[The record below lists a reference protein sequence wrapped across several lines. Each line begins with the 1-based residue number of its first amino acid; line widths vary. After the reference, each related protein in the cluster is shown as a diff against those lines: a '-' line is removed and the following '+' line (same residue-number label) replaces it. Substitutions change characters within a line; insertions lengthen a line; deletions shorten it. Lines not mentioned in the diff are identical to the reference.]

1 LSSQPVF
8 ANLTTMRKAF
18 IAIAAFLVTLT
29 IMLGLTYPP
38 LWWIAIF
45 TFPIVLLGIYDL
57 YQPKHSI
64 VRNYPVVGRLRYFM
78 EDLRPK
84 VYQYFVE
91 SDTNG
96 KPFSRLSRSLIY
108 QRAKMENDTIP
119 FGTQL
124 DVYENGYEWLSH
136 SIAAISHHE
145 LDENPRVLVGGP
157 NCLQPYSASIYNIS
171 AMSFGSLSQ
180 NAILALNGGAKMGGF
195 AHNTG
200 EGGISDYHKNPGGDL
215 IWQIGTGYFGCRHHD
230 GKFNDDAFAE
240 KAQAPQI
247 KMIEIKL
254 SQGAKPGHGGIL
266 PARKVTPEI
275 ARIRLVKEGF
285 DVISPPAHSEFR
297 TPLEMLGFVKKL
309 RDLSGGKPVGIK
321 LCIGRRSE
329 FFAICKAM
337 VETST
342 YVDFITVD
350 GGEGGT
356 GASPQEFSNAVGM
369 PLREAVAFV
378 YDVLTGFG
386 LKKHIKIISSGKVA
400 SGFDLVKNIALGA
413 DLCNSAR
420 GMMFALGCIQA
431 LECNSNTCPTG
442 VATQDASLMKGLVV
456 EDKTVRVFNFHRLTV
471 ASAVELLG
479 AAGLHHTHEL
489 TRAYVNRRMA
499 PNIMQSYMETYP
511 YIPEG
516 SLLKTPYPIRFE
528 LGMALSTSASFVP
541 TDYKVSLIDYT
552 HANSFSDSL
561 EGMSKS
567 SDN

>member
-1 LSSQPVF
+1 
-8 ANLTTMRKAF
+8 MRKAF
-18 IAIAAFLVTLT
+18 IALAAFLVTATVMISLAW
-29 IMLGLTYPP
+29 PP
-38 LWWIAIF
+38 FFWAFIF
-45 TFPIVLLGIYDL
+45 VGPFVLLGIYDL

-64 VRNYPVVGRLRYFM
+64 VRNYPVFGRLRYFA

-108 QRAKMENDTIP
+108 QRAKKETDTIP

-145 LDENPRVLVGGP
+145 LEPNPRVMIGGP
-157 NCLQPYSASIYNIS
+157 DCKQPYAASIFNIS
-171 AMSFGSLSQ
+171 AMSFGSLSE
-180 NAILALNGGAKMGGF
+180 NAIRALNGGAFMGNF

-200 EGGISDYHKNPGGDL
+200 EGGISDYHLAEKGDL

-230 GKFNDDAFAE
+230 GTFNDEAFAE
-240 KAQAPQI
+240 RSKMEQV
-247 KMIEIKL
+247 KMIDIKL

-266 PARKVTPEI
+266 PAQKVTPEI
-275 ARIRLVKEGF
+275 ARIRLVKEGY
-285 DVISPPAHSEFR
+285 DVLSPPSHAAFS
-297 TPLEMLGFVKKL
+297 TPLELMDFVKKL
-309 RDLSGGKPVGIK
+309 RTLSGGKPVGIK
-321 LCIGRRSE
+321 LCIGRKSE

-337 VETST
+337 VKTGI

-369 PLREAVAFV
+369 PLREGVAFV

-386 LKKHIKIISSGKVA
+386 LKKHIKIIASGKVV
-400 SGFDLVKNIALGA
+400 SGFDLIKNIALGA

-431 LECNSNTCPTG
+431 LECNTNTCPTG
-442 VATQDASLMKGLVV
+442 VATQDPSLMKGLVV
-456 EDKTVRVFNFHRLTV
+456 EDKKTRVFNYHRLTV
-471 ASAVELLG
+471 ASAIELLG
-479 AAGLHHTHEL
+479 AAGLRHPYQL
-489 TRAYVNRRMA
+489 TRAYINRRIS
-499 PNIMQSYMETYP
+499 PNVMQSYIETFP

-516 SLLKTPYPIRFE
+516 SLLKTPYPTKYE
-528 LGMALSTSASFVP
+528 LGMALSTSKSFAP
-541 TDYKVSLIDYT
+541 TDYKVSQIDYA
-552 HANSFSDSL
+552 HANSL
-561 EGMSKS
+561 NG
-567 SDN
+567 

>member
-1 LSSQPVF
+1 
-8 ANLTTMRKAF
+8 MRKAF
-18 IAIAAFLVTLT
+18 IAIAAFLVSATVMISLAW
-29 IMLGLTYPP
+29 PP
-38 LWWIAIF
+38 FYWAFLFIG
-45 TFPIVLLGIYDL
+45 PVVLLGIYDL

-64 VRNYPVVGRLRYFM
+64 VRNYPVFGRLRYLA

-84 VYQYFVE
+84 IYQYFVE

-96 KPFSRLSRSLIY
+96 KPFSRLNRSLIY
-108 QRAKMENDTIP
+108 QRAKKETDTIP

-136 SIAAISHHE
+136 SINAISHHE
-145 LDENPRVLVGGP
+145 LNEDPRVIVGGP
-157 NCLQPYSASIYNIS
+157 DCKLPYSASIFNIS

-180 NAILALNGGAKMGGF
+180 NAILALNGGAFMGNF

-200 EGGISDYHKNPGGDL
+200 EGGISDYHAQPKGDL

-230 GKFNDDAFAE
+230 GSFNDDAFAQ
-240 KAQAPQI
+240 KSKSDQV

-266 PARKVTPEI
+266 PASKVTPEI
-275 ARIRLVKEGF
+275 SRIRLVKEGF
-285 DVISPPAHSEFR
+285 DVISPPGHSAFT
-297 TPLEMLGFVKKL
+297 TPLELVAFVKRL
-309 RDLSGGKPVGIK
+309 RDLSGGKPIGIK
-321 LCIGRRSE
+321 LCIGRKSE

-337 VETST
+337 VQTGI

-369 PLREAVAFV
+369 PLREGVAFV
-378 YDVLTGFG
+378 YDVLTGFD
-386 LKKHIKIISSGKVA
+386 LKSHIKIIASGKIA
-400 SGFDLVKNIALGA
+400 SGFDIVKNIALGA

-431 LECNSNTCPTG
+431 LECNMNTCPTG
-442 VATQDASLMKGLVV
+442 VATQDPSLMKGLVV
-456 EDKTVRVFNFHRLTV
+456 EDKKVRVFNFHRLTV

-479 AAGLHHTHEL
+479 AAGLRHPYQL
-489 TRAYVNRRMA
+489 TRAYINRRITQ
-499 PNIMQSYMETYP
+499 NLMQSYIETFP

-516 SLLKTPYPIRFE
+516 SLLETPYPSRFE
-528 LGMALSTSASFVP
+528 LGMALSTPKTFNP
-541 TDYKVSLIDYT
+541 TEYKVSQVDYA
-552 HANSFSDSL
+552 HANPYN
-561 EGMSKS
+561 G
-567 SDN
+567 

>member
-1 LSSQPVF
+1 MSSQPVF
-8 ANLTTMRKAF
+8 VNLTSMRKAF

-337 VETST
+337 VETGT

-561 EGMSKS
+561 EGVSKS

>member
-1 LSSQPVF
+1 
-8 ANLTTMRKAF
+8 MRKAF
-18 IAIAAFLVTLT
+18 IAIAAFLVTAT
-29 IMLGLTYPP
+29 VMTGLAWPP
-38 LWWIAIF
+38 FFWAFIF
-45 TFPIVLLGIYDL
+45 VGPIVILGVYDL

-64 VRNYPVVGRLRYFM
+64 VRNYPVLGHLRYLM

-96 KPFSRLSRSLIY
+96 KPFSRLNRSLIY
-108 QRAKMENDTIP
+108 QRAKKENDTIP

-145 LDENPRVLVGGP
+145 LNEDPRVLVGGP
-157 NCLQPYSASIYNIS
+157 DCAQPYSASIYNVS

-180 NAILALNGGAKMGGF
+180 NAIMALNGGAKMGNF

-200 EGGISDYHKNPGGDL
+200 EGGISDYHLNPGGDL

-230 GKFNDDAFAE
+230 GTFNFDAFAE
-240 KAQAPQI
+240 RSKLEQV

-266 PARKVTPEI
+266 PAKKVTPEI
-275 ARIRLVKEGF
+275 SRIRLVKEGF
-285 DVISPPAHSEFR
+285 DVISPPGHSAFT
-297 TPLEMLGFVKKL
+297 TPMEMIAFIKKL
-309 RDLSGGKPVGIK
+309 RDLSGGKPVGFK
-321 LCIGRRSE
+321 LCIGRKSE

-337 VETST
+337 IEMNT
-342 YVDFITVD
+342 YPDFITVD

-369 PLREAVAFV
+369 PLREGVAFV
-378 YDVLTGFG
+378 HDVLTGFG
-386 LKKHIKIISSGKVA
+386 IKKHIKIIASGKVA

-413 DLCNSAR
+413 DMCNAAR
-420 GMMFALGCIQA
+420 AMMFALGCIQA

-442 VATQDASLMKGLVV
+442 VATQDPSLMKGLVV
-456 EDKTVRVFNFHRLTV
+456 DDKKVRVFNFHRLTV

-479 AAGLHHTHEL
+479 AAGLHHPYQL
-489 TRAYVNRRMA
+489 TRAYINRRIAQNMT
-499 PNIMQSYMETYP
+499 QSYIETFP

-516 SLLKTPYPIRFE
+516 SLLQTPYPLRFE
-528 LGMALSTSASFVP
+528 LGMALSTAASFAP
-541 TDYKVSLIDYT
+541 TDYKVSSIDYA
-552 HANSFSDSL
+552 HANSY
-561 EGMSKS
+561 
-567 SDN
+567 SDNLNHGH

>member
-1 LSSQPVF
+1 
-8 ANLTTMRKAF
+8 MRKAF
-18 IAIAAFLVTLT
+18 IALAAFLVTATVMISLAW
-29 IMLGLTYPP
+29 PP
-38 LWWIAIF
+38 FFWAFIF
-45 TFPIVLLGIYDL
+45 VGPFVLLGIYDL

-64 VRNYPVVGRLRYFM
+64 VRNYPVFGRLRYFA

-108 QRAKMENDTIP
+108 QRAKKETDTIP

-145 LDENPRVLVGGP
+145 LEPNPRVMIGGP
-157 NCLQPYSASIYNIS
+157 DCKQPYAASIFNIS
-171 AMSFGSLSQ
+171 AMSFGSLSE
-180 NAILALNGGAKMGGF
+180 NAIRALNGGAFMGNF

-200 EGGISDYHKNPGGDL
+200 EGGISDYHLAEKGDL

-230 GKFNDDAFAE
+230 GTFNDEAFAE
-240 KAQAPQI
+240 RSKMEQV
-247 KMIEIKL
+247 KMIDIKL

-266 PARKVTPEI
+266 PAQKVTPEI
-275 ARIRLVKEGF
+275 ARIRLVKEGY
-285 DVISPPAHSEFR
+285 DVLSPPSHSAFS
-297 TPLEMLGFVKKL
+297 TPLELMDFVKKL
-309 RDLSGGKPVGIK
+309 RTLSGGKPVGIK
-321 LCIGRRSE
+321 LCIGRKSE

-337 VETST
+337 VKTGI

-369 PLREAVAFV
+369 PLREGVAFV

-386 LKKHIKIISSGKVA
+386 LKKHIKIIASGKVV
-400 SGFDLVKNIALGA
+400 SGFDLIKNIALGA

-431 LECNSNTCPTG
+431 LECNTNTCPTG
-442 VATQDASLMKGLVV
+442 VATQDPSLMKGLVV
-456 EDKTVRVFNFHRLTV
+456 EDKKTRVFNYHRLTV
-471 ASAVELLG
+471 ASAIELLG
-479 AAGLHHTHEL
+479 AAGLRQPYQL
-489 TRAYVNRRMA
+489 TRAYINRRIS
-499 PNIMQSYMETYP
+499 PNVMQSYIETFP

-516 SLLKTPYPIRFE
+516 SLLKTPYPTKYE
-528 LGMALSTSASFVP
+528 LGMALSTSKSFAP
-541 TDYKVSLIDYT
+541 TDYKVSQIDYA
-552 HANSFSDSL
+552 HANSL
-561 EGMSKS
+561 NG
-567 SDN
+567 

>member
-1 LSSQPVF
+1 
-8 ANLTTMRKAF
+8 MRKAF
-18 IAIAAFLVTLT
+18 VAIAAFLVAFT
-29 IMLGLTYPP
+29 IVLGLWHPF
-38 LWWIAIF
+38 LWWMFIF
-45 TFPIVLLGIYDL
+45 TGPFVVLGIYDL

-64 VRNYPVVGRLRYFM
+64 VRNFPVFGRLRYFM

-84 VYQYFVE
+84 IYQYFVE

-96 KPFSRLSRSLIY
+96 KPFSRLNRSLIY
-108 QRAKMENDTIP
+108 QRAKKENDTIA

-145 LDENPRVLVGGP
+145 LDPNPRVMIGGP
-157 NCLQPYSASIYNIS
+157 DCKQPYSASIFNIS

-180 NAILALNGGAKMGGF
+180 NAILALNGGAKMGSF

-200 EGGISDYHKNPGGDL
+200 EGGISDYHALPGGDL

-230 GKFNDDAFAE
+230 GTFNYEAFAE
-240 KAQAPQI
+240 RSKAENV

-266 PARKVTPEI
+266 PAKKVTPEI
-275 ARIRLVKEGF
+275 ARIRLVKEGY
-285 DVISPPAHSEFR
+285 DVISAPAHSAFS
-297 TPLEMLGFVKKL
+297 TPLEMMDFVKKL
-309 RDLSGGKPVGIK
+309 RELSGSKPVGFK
-321 LCIGRRSE
+321 LCIGRKSE

-337 VETST
+337 VETGI

-356 GASPQEFSNAVGM
+356 GAAPQEFSNAVGM
-369 PLREAVAFV
+369 PLREGVAFV
-378 YDVLTGFG
+378 YDILSGFG
-386 LKKHIKIISSGKVA
+386 LKKHIKIIASGKIA
-400 SGFDLVKNIALGA
+400 SGFDIVKNIALGA

-442 VATQDASLMKGLVV
+442 VATQDESLMKGLVV

-471 ASAVELLG
+471 QSAVELLG
-479 AAGLHHTHEL
+479 AAGLKHPHQL
-489 TRAYVNRRMA
+489 TRAYVNRRTS
-499 PNIMQSYMETYP
+499 PNIMQSYMETFP
-511 YIPEG
+511 YVPEG
-516 SLLKTPYPIRFE
+516 CLTQTPYPSQFE
-528 LGMALSTSASFVP
+528 LGMALSTSASFAP
-541 TDYKVSLIDYT
+541 TDYKVSSVDYQT
-552 HANSFSDSL
+552 A
-561 EGMSKS
+561 S
-567 SDN
+567 SHQG

>member
-1 LSSQPVF
+1 
-8 ANLTTMRKAF
+8 MRKAF
-18 IAIAAFLVTLT
+18 IAIAAFLVALT
-29 IMLGLTYPP
+29 IMLGLYQPF
-38 LWWIAIF
+38 LWWTFLF
-45 TFPIVLLGIYDL
+45 TGPFVILGIYDL

-64 VRNYPVVGRLRYFM
+64 VRNYPVFGRLRYFM
-78 EDLRPK
+78 EELRPK

-108 QRAKMENDTIP
+108 QRAKQENDTIP

-145 LDENPRVLVGGP
+145 LDTDPRLLVGGP
-157 NCLQPYSASIYNIS
+157 ECIQPYSASIFNIS

-180 NAILALNGGAKMGGF
+180 NAILALNAGAKMGNF

-200 EGGISDYHKNPGGDL
+200 EGGISDYHDGPNGDL

-230 GKFNDDAFAE
+230 GSFNYEAFGTRS
-240 KAQAPQI
+240 QTPNV

-266 PARKVTPEI
+266 PAKKVTPEI
-275 ARIRLVKEGF
+275 SRIRLVKEGF
-285 DVISPPAHSEFR
+285 DVISPPSHSAFA
-297 TPLEMLGFVKKL
+297 TPKEMMAFVKKL
-309 RDLSGGKPVGIK
+309 RELSGGKPIGFK

-337 VETST
+337 IETGI

-356 GASPQEFSNAVGM
+356 GAAPQEFSNAVGM
-369 PLREAVAFV
+369 PLREGVAFV
-378 YDVLTGFG
+378 FDILTGFD
-386 LKKHIKIISSGKVA
+386 LKKHIKIIASGKIS

-471 ASAVELLG
+471 QSAVELLG
-479 AAGLHHTHEL
+479 AAGLHHPYQL
-489 TRAYVNRRMA
+489 TRAYINRRMTQ
-499 PNIMQSYMETYP
+499 NVMQSYIETYP

-516 SLLKTPYPIRFE
+516 CLLQTPYPSQFE
-528 LGMALSTSASFVP
+528 LGMTLSTAESFAP
-541 TDYKVSLIDYT
+541 TDYKISAIDYRT
-552 HANSFSDSL
+552 A
-561 EGMSKS
+561 S
-567 SDN
+567 SHSE

>member
-1 LSSQPVF
+1 
-8 ANLTTMRKAF
+8 MRKAF
-18 IAIAAFLVTLT
+18 VAIAAFLVALN
-29 IMLGLTYPP
+29 IMLGLLHPF
-38 LWWIAIF
+38 LWWSFIF
-45 TFPIVLLGIYDL
+45 TGPFVLLGIYDL

-64 VRNYPVVGRLRYFM
+64 VRNYPVFGRLRYFM
-78 EDLRPK
+78 EELRPK

-96 KPFSRLSRSLIY
+96 KPFNRLNRSLIY
-108 QRAKMENDTIP
+108 QRAKKENDTIP

-145 LDENPRVLVGGP
+145 LDPNPRVMVGGP
-157 NCLQPYSASIYNIS
+157 DCKQPYAASIYNIS
-171 AMSFGSLSQ
+171 AMSFGSLSK

-200 EGGISDYHKNPGGDL
+200 EGGISDYHNGPGGDL
-215 IWQIGTGYFGCRHHD
+215 IWQIGTGYFGCRNAD
-230 GKFNDDAFAE
+230 GTFNEEAFE
-240 KAQAPQI
+240 ERSKTENV

-254 SQGAKPGHGGIL
+254 SQGAKPGHGGML
-266 PARKVTPEI
+266 PAKKVTPEV
-275 ARIRLVKEGF
+275 ARIRLVQEGF
-285 DVISPPAHSEFR
+285 DVNSPPAHSAFG
-297 TPLEMLGFVKKL
+297 TPLEMIGFVKKL
-309 RDLSGGKPVGIK
+309 RDLSGGKPVGFK

-337 VETST
+337 IETGI

-356 GASPQEFSNAVGM
+356 GAAPQEFSNAVGM
-369 PLREAVAFV
+369 PLREGVAFV
-378 YDVLTGFG
+378 YDVLSGFN
-386 LKKHIKIISSGKVA
+386 LKKHIKIIASGKIS

-442 VATQDASLMKGLVV
+442 VATQDESLMKGLVV

-471 ASAVELLG
+471 QSAVELLG
-479 AAGLHHTHEL
+479 AAGLRHPYQL
-489 TRAYVNRRMA
+489 TRAYVNRRIGQ
-499 PNIMQSYMETYP
+499 NVMQSYMETFP

-516 SLLKTPYPIRFE
+516 SLTQTPYPSQYE
-528 LGMALSTSASFVP
+528 LGMALSTAESFAP
-541 TDYKVSLIDYT
+541 TDYRVSAVDYQT
-552 HANSFSDSL
+552 ANSHQS
-561 EGMSKS
+561 
-567 SDN
+567 

>member
-1 LSSQPVF
+1 
-8 ANLTTMRKAF
+8 MRKAF
-18 IAIAAFLVTLT
+18 VAIGAFLVALT
-29 IMLGLTYPP
+29 IMLGLTYAP
-38 LWWIAIF
+38 LWWLFIF
-45 TFPIVLLGIYDL
+45 TGPFVLLGLYDL

-64 VRNYPVVGRLRYFM
+64 VRNYPVFGRLRYFM
-78 EDLRPK
+78 EELRPK

-96 KPFSRLSRSLIY
+96 KPFSRLNRSLIY
-108 QRAKMENDTIP
+108 QRAKKDNDTIP

-145 LDENPRVLVGGP
+145 LDSDPRVLVGGP
-157 NCLQPYSASIYNIS
+157 ECLQPYSASIYNIS

-180 NAILALNGGAKMGGF
+180 NAILALNGGAKMGNF

-200 EGGISDYHKNPGGDL
+200 EGGISDYHSGPGGDL
-215 IWQIGTGYFGCRHHD
+215 IWQIGTGYFGCRNHD
-230 GKFNDDAFAE
+230 GTFNYDAFAE
-240 KAQAPQI
+240 RSKTANV

-266 PARKVTPEI
+266 PAKKVTPEI

-285 DVISPPAHSEFR
+285 DVISPPAHTAFS
-297 TPLEMLGFVKKL
+297 TPLEMMEFVKKL
-309 RDLSGGKPVGIK
+309 RTLSDGKPVGFK

-337 VETST
+337 IESGV

-356 GASPQEFSNAVGM
+356 GAAPQEFSNAVGM
-369 PLREAVAFV
+369 PLREGVAFV
-378 YDVLTGFG
+378 YDVLTGFN
-386 LKKHIKIISSGKVA
+386 LKKHIKIIASGKVA

-442 VATQDASLMKGLVV
+442 VATQDPSLMKGLVV
-456 EDKTVRVFNFHRLTV
+456 EDKTVRVFNFHQSTV
-471 ASAVELLG
+471 QSAVELLG
-479 AAGLHHTHEL
+479 AAGLRHPYQL
-489 TRAYVNRRMA
+489 TRAYINRRTSQNM
-499 PNIMQSYMETYP
+499 MQSYIETFP

-516 SLLKTPYPIRFE
+516 SLLQTPYPSQYE
-528 LGMALSTSASFVP
+528 LGMALSTSTSFAP
-541 TDYKVSLIDYT
+541 TDYKVSLVDYQ
-552 HANSFSDSL
+552 HASPHH
-561 EGMSKS
+561 E
-567 SDN
+567 

>member
-1 LSSQPVF
+1 
-8 ANLTTMRKAF
+8 MRKAF

-215 IWQIGTGYFGCRHHD
+215 IWQIGTGYFGCRHPD
-230 GKFNDDAFAE
+230 GKFNDEAFAE
-240 KAQAPQI
+240 KAHSPQI

-297 TPLEMLGFVKKL
+297 TPLEMLTFVKKL
-309 RDLSGGKPVGIK
+309 RDLSGGKPIGIK

-378 YDVLTGFG
+378 FDVLIGFG
-386 LKKHIKIISSGKVA
+386 LKKHIKIVSSGKVA

-471 ASAVELLG
+471 ASAIELLG

-516 SLLKTPYPIRFE
+516 SLLKSPYPIRFE

-541 TDYKVSLIDYT
+541 TDYKVSLVDYT

-561 EGMSKS
+561 EGMGKS